1 MNKKIL
7 IVIGLV
13 PFIILMLDGAKAN
26 AISAEFM
33 DSNFETIIDIPDV
46 KTIEAWEQPRTQYTP
61 KNLRSEYQ
69 IRYSGTNAQ
78 GRGSYSYTTHF
89 TDYDTYITGN
99 GITQDGKY
107 YVRDNTGKGYVTGE
121 VSKDFTP
128 EINSLNQSISNTNNN
143 VTKIRTQVN
152 NVNQRVDGLNNQV
165 SKLSDRVDVLDNR
178 LDNMNGK
185 MKQGFATV
193 TALTSL
199 HPNPRSNEKLE
210 VSIGTGIYMDT
221 FAGAIGLFYHPNDR
235 VQVYAGGAYGGHDSW
250 AGGAGITFGIGRS
263 NR

>member
-1 MNKKIL
+1 MNKKRIL
-7 IVIGLV
+7 RNLV
-13 PFIILMLDGAKAN
+13 PYIILLLSASQAN
-26 AISAEFM
+26 AITAEFM
-33 DSNFETIIDIPDV
+33 EGQFEPVLNIGNVT
-46 KTIEAWEQPRTQYTP
+46 KIEAWEQPRTQYTP

-128 EINSLNQSISNTNNN
+128 KINNLNQSISNTNNN
-143 VTKIRTQVN
+143 VTKVKTQVN
-152 NVNQRVDGLNNQV
+152 NVSQRVDVLNNQV
-165 SKLSDRVDVLDNR
+165 SKLSDRVDILDNR
-178 LDNMNGK
+178 LDNMNNK

-199 HPNPRSNEKLE
+199 HPNPRSTEKLE
-210 VSIGTGIYMDT
+210 VSIGTGVYMDT

-235 VQVYAGGAYGGHDSW
+235 VQVYAGAAYGGHDSW
-250 AGGAGITFGIGRS
+250 AGGAGITFGIGRKKK
-263 NR
+263 